1 MHMHTS
7 IFKLNFCGISGKVGF
22 SVGGCCMYQYKPE
35 SDQYEMVWQ
44 TLVGDDFSQG
54 RKSTAVAD
62 AFRAVSLGLERCK
75 DLHDTSICLCSD
87 NADALA
93 KTRLGNALIEQLSA
107 ARNRISYCLIAPEAN
122 KDAVNIVKSSIREQL
137 GTSQGLS
144 SWEHDDEAVD
154 YDDEDALVGDDE
166 ALARSMLRAYAHDP
180 ALLSLKEMKDGWGG
194 CLDFMLAHGLKP
206 WNAEDVEEAL
216 TKSRELKAGPVT
228 LANAEAE
235 EDEEAD
241 MPPLEHLEPLGDVT
255 DEAAADMPALEPLE
269 EVPLSMR
276 SMR

>member
-1 MHMHTS
+1 MQTKPGS
-7 IFKLNFCGISGKVGF
+7 SGEEVVWADETVYDKGNL
-22 SVGGCCMYQYKPE
+22 SVDEAAY
-35 SDQYEMVWQ
+35 
-44 TLVGDDFSQG
+44 L
-54 RKSTAVAD
+54 AVH
-62 AFRAVSLGLERCK
+62 LGLKYCV
-75 DLHDTSICLCSD
+75 DQGLHDTSICICSD
-87 NADALA
+87 NATVLKQLRDDKHEGMDATSVEAIAA
-93 KTRLGNALIEQLSA
+93 KQQSVLIFLHSVAEE
-107 ARNRISYCLIAPEAN
+107 RNRISYCLLTPTAN
-122 KDAVNIVKSSIREQL
+122 KDATTIANRAIDAKLKPL
-137 GTSQGLS
+137 GTQQAA
-144 SWEHDDEAVD
+144 DEAVD

-194 CLDFMLAHGLKP
+194 CLAFMLAHGLKP